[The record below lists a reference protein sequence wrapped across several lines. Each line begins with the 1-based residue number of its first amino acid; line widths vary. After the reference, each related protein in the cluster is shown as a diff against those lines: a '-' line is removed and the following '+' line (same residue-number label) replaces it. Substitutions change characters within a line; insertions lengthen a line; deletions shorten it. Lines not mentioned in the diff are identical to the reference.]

1 MQDLGVKLSEDNKL
15 IVGRIHGLF
24 GIQGWVKI
32 LSYTQP
38 RENILQ
44 YSPWYLGRSGQW
56 QSIELVGGRRQ
67 AKTVIAKLRGI
78 DDRDLAAG
86 LLGAEVAI
94 HQAQLASL
102 PEGEY
107 YWMQLVGLRVV
118 NLKGNDLG
126 VVDHLLETGANDVLV
141 LKGDAEILIPFVQ
154 DAVVKA
160 VALDKGVITV
170 DWEVSW

>member
-1 MQDLGVKLSEDNKL
+1 MNIPADNKL

-44 YSPWYLGRSGQW
+44 YNPWYLGRRGQW
-56 QSIELVGGRRQ
+56 QAMERVGGRRH
-67 AKTVIAKLRGI
+67 AKTVIAKFRGI

-94 HQAQLASL
+94 HQAQLEPL
-102 PEGEY
+102 PGGEY
-107 YWMQLVGLRVV
+107 YWIQLVGLRVV
-118 NLKGNDLG
+118 NLKGNELG
-126 VVDHLLETGANDVLV
+126 IVDHLLETGANDVLV

-154 DAVVKA
+154 DAVVKT
-160 VALDKGVITV
+160 VALDQGVITV

>member
-1 MQDLGVKLSEDNKL
+1 MCADNKV

-24 GIQGWVKI
+24 GVQGWVKI

-44 YSPWYLGRSGQW
+44 YSPWYLGRSGRW
-56 QSIELVGGRRQ
+56 QVIERVGGRRHT
-67 AKTVIAKLRGI
+67 KTVIAKFRAI
-78 DDRDLAAG
+78 DDRDLAAD
-86 LLGAEVAI
+86 LLGTEVAI
-94 HQAQLASL
+94 DQAQLEPL

-118 NLKGNDLG
+118 NLKGNELG

-154 DAVVKA
+154 ETVVKA
-160 VALDKGVITV
+160 VALDQGVITV

>member
-1 MQDLGVKLSEDNKL
+1 MNIPADNRL
-15 IVGRIHGLF
+15 VVGRIHGLF
-24 GIQGWVKI
+24 GVQGWVKI

-44 YSPWYLGRSGQW
+44 YSPWYLGQSGQW
-56 QSIELVGGRRQ
+56 QAMERVGGRRQ
-67 AKTVIAKLRGI
+67 AKIVIAKFRGI
-78 DDRDLAAG
+78 DDRDLATG

-94 HQAQLASL
+94 QQAQLESL

-126 VVDHLLETGANDVLV
+126 VVDYLLETGANDVLV
-141 LKGDAEILIPFVQ
+141 LKGNTDILIPFVQ
-154 DAVVKA
+154 NTVVKD
-160 VALDKGVITV
+160 VALDQGVITV
-170 DWEVSW
+170 DWDVSW